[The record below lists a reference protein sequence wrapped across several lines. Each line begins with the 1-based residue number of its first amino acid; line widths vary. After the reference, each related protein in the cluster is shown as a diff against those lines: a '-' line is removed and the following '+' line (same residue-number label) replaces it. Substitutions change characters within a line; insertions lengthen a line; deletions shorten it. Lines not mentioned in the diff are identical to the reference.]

1 MNGFRIP
8 LGEWAEAAVDFLGDA
23 FGWLFDLIA
32 TVLKSVYGGLEWLL
46 SAPPFWIVVV
56 LLAALAYAVRG
67 AKLALGTAIGL
78 LVIVGVDQWDN
89 AMDTL
94 ALVVVAALV
103 AIVIAIPIGI
113 WAARSD
119 RVSRVV
125 RPVLDFLQTMP
136 AFVYLIPAI
145 IFFGVGAVPGMIA
158 TIVFAVAPGVRLT
171 ELGIRGVDPE
181 IVEAGH
187 AFGATPGRILR
198 QIQIPL
204 ALPSIMAG
212 INQVIMLSLSMVV
225 IAGMVGAAGL
235 GGEIVRA
242 IGRINVGLGFE
253 AGVAVV
259 ILAMILDRIT
269 SALSTP
275 PRTSPRR
282 GDRVKSVKSVKTTGQ
297 ADSSPAGGA
306 ETPRPTHN
314 DQSVHSTR
322 MERTS
327 R

>member
-1 MNGFRIP
+1 MDGFRIP
-8 LGEWAEAAVDFLGDA
+8 LGTWAEAVVDVLGDVLGG
-23 FGWLFDLIA
+23 FFDVVASI
-32 TVLKSVYGGLEWLL
+32 LKSVYGGLEWAL
-46 SAPPFWIVVV
+46 STPPFWIIILVI
-56 LLAALAYAVRG
+56 AAIAFVVRG
-67 AKLALGTAIGL
+67 WKLGVGTAIGL

-94 ALVVVAALV
+94 ALVLVAAVV

-119 RVSRVV
+119 RVSRIV

-158 TIVFAVAPGVRLT
+158 TILFALAPGVRLT

-181 IVEAGH
+181 IVEAGQ

-198 QIQIPL
+198 QIQLPL

-225 IAGMVGAAGL
+225 IAGMVGAGGL

-253 AGVAVV
+253 AGVSVV
-259 ILAMILDRIT
+259 IIAMILDRIT
-269 SALSTP
+269 SALG
-275 PRTSPRR
+275 R
-282 GDRVKSVKSVKTTGQ
+282 GDRAKNVKKTKTARDAQ
-297 ADSSPAGGA
+297 DAAG
-306 ETPRPTHN
+306 
-314 DQSVHSTR
+314 DV
-322 MERTS
+322 S
-327 R
+327 RVR

>member
-1 MNGFRIP
+1 MDGFRIP
-8 LGEWAEAAVDFLGDA
+8 LGTWAEAVVDVLGDVLGG
-23 FGWLFDLIA
+23 FFDVVASI
-32 TVLKSVYGGLEWLL
+32 LKSVYVGLEWAL
-46 SAPPFWIVVV
+46 STPPFWIIILVI
-56 LLAALAYAVRG
+56 AAIAFVVRG
-67 AKLALGTAIGL
+67 WKLAVGTAIGL

-94 ALVVVAALV
+94 ALVLVAAVV
-103 AIVIAIPIGI
+103 AIVVAIPIGI

-119 RVSRVV
+119 RVSRIV

-158 TIVFAVAPGVRLT
+158 TILFALAPGVRLT

-181 IVEAGH
+181 IVEAGQ

-198 QIQIPL
+198 QIQLPL

-212 INQVIMLSLSMVV
+212 VNQVIMLSLSMVV
-225 IAGMVGAAGL
+225 IAGMVGAGGL

-253 AGVAVV
+253 AGVSVV
-259 ILAMILDRIT
+259 IIAMILDRIT
-269 SALSTP
+269 SALG
-275 PRTSPRR
+275 R
-282 GDRVKSVKSVKTTGQ
+282 GDRAKNVKKTKTARDAQ
-297 ADSSPAGGA
+297 DAAGG
-306 ETPRPTHN
+306 
-314 DQSVHSTR
+314 V
-322 MERTS
+322 S
-327 R
+327 RVR

>member
-1 MNGFRIP
+1 M
-8 LGEWAEAAVDFLGDA
+8 
-23 FGWLFDLIA
+23 
-32 TVLKSVYGGLEWLL
+32 
-46 SAPPFWIVVV
+46 
-56 LLAALAYAVRG
+56 
-67 AKLALGTAIGL
+67 
-78 LVIVGVDQWDN
+78 
-89 AMDTL
+89 
-94 ALVVVAALV
+94 
-103 AIVIAIPIGI
+103 
-113 WAARSD
+113 
-119 RVSRVV
+119 SRVV

-171 ELGIRGVDPE
+171 ELGIRGVDAE
-181 IVEAGH
+181 IVEAGE

-253 AGVAVV
+253 AGIAVV

-269 SALSTP
+269 SALN
-275 PRTSPRR
+275 TSPRR
-282 GDRVKSVKSVKTTGQ
+282 NDRTKSVGTPKTTDQ
-297 ADSSPAGGA
+297 AVSSSAGGA

-314 DQSVHSTR
+314 DQSVNSTR

>member
-1 MNGFRIP
+1 MDGFRIP
-8 LGEWAEAAVDFLGDA
+8 VGQWAETVVDVVGDALRGLFDAVALVLGVVYDAVDA
-23 FGWLFDLIA
+23 
-32 TVLKSVYGGLEWLL
+32 VLM
-46 SAPPFWIVVV
+46 APPFWLLIVV
-56 LLAALAYAVRG
+56 LAAAAFAVSGWR
-67 AKLALGTAIGL
+67 LALGTALGL

-94 ALVVVAALV
+94 ALVIVAALV
-103 AIVIAIPIGI
+103 AIVIAIPVGI

-119 RVSRVV
+119 AVSRIV

-158 TIVFAVAPGVRLT
+158 TILFAIAPGVRLT
-171 ELGIRGVDPE
+171 ELGIRGVDSE
-181 IVEAGH
+181 VVEAGY
-187 AFGATPGRILR
+187 AFGPSPARVLR

-212 INQVIMLSLSMVV
+212 VNQVIMLSLSMVV
-225 IAGMVGAAGL
+225 IAGMVGAGGL

-253 AGVAVV
+253 AGLSVV
-259 ILAMILDRIT
+259 MIAMILDRLT
-269 SALSTP
+269 SALGR
-275 PRTSPRR
+275 PRAPRR
-282 GDRVKSVKSVKTTGQ
+282 AGAARRTRNGGSTARPSRGESAADTDRS
-297 ADSSPAGGA
+297 AD
-306 ETPRPTHN
+306 
-314 DQSVHSTR
+314 STR

-327 R
+327 P

>member
-1 MNGFRIP
+1 MDGFRIP
-8 LGEWAEAAVDFLGDA
+8 LGTWAEAVVDVLGDVLGG
-23 FGWLFDLIA
+23 FFDVVASI
-32 TVLKSVYGGLEWLL
+32 LKSVYVGLEWAL
-46 SAPPFWIVVV
+46 STPPFWIIILVI
-56 LLAALAYAVRG
+56 AAIAFVVRG
-67 AKLALGTAIGL
+67 WKLAVGTAIGL

-94 ALVVVAALV
+94 ALVLVAAVV
-103 AIVIAIPIGI
+103 AIVVAIPIGI

-119 RVSRVV
+119 RVSRIV

-158 TIVFAVAPGVRLT
+158 TILFALAPGVRLT

-181 IVEAGH
+181 IVEAGQ

-198 QIQIPL
+198 QIQLPL

-212 INQVIMLSLSMVV
+212 VNQVIMLSLSMVV
-225 IAGMVGAAGL
+225 IAGMVGAGGL

-253 AGVAVV
+253 AGVSVV
-259 ILAMILDRIT
+259 IIAMILDRIT
-269 SALSTP
+269 SALG
-275 PRTSPRR
+275 R
-282 GDRVKSVKSVKTTGQ
+282 GDRAKNVKKAKTARDAQ
-297 ADSSPAGGA
+297 DAAAG
-306 ETPRPTHN
+306 
-314 DQSVHSTR
+314 V
-322 MERTS
+322 S
-327 R
+327 RVR

>member
-1 MNGFRIP
+1 
-8 LGEWAEAAVDFLGDA
+8 
-23 FGWLFDLIA
+23 
-32 TVLKSVYGGLEWLL
+32 
-46 SAPPFWIVVV
+46 
-56 LLAALAYAVRG
+56 
-67 AKLALGTAIGL
+67 
-78 LVIVGVDQWDN
+78 
-89 AMDTL
+89 
-94 ALVVVAALV
+94 
-103 AIVIAIPIGI
+103 
-113 WAARSD
+113 
-119 RVSRVV
+119 
-125 RPVLDFLQTMP
+125 
-136 AFVYLIPAI
+136 
-145 IFFGVGAVPGMIA
+145 
-158 TIVFAVAPGVRLT
+158 
-171 ELGIRGVDPE
+171 
-181 IVEAGH
+181 
-187 AFGATPGRILR
+187 
-198 QIQIPL
+198 
-204 ALPSIMAG
+204 MAG

-253 AGVAVV
+253 AGVSVV

-314 DQSVHSTR
+314 DRSVHSTR